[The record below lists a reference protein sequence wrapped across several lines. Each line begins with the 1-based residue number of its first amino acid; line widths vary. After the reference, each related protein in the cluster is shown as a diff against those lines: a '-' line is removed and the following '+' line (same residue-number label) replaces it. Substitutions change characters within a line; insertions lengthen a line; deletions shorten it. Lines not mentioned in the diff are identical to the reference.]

1 MAEQPDNREALMEGL
16 LGDIKERVE
25 TSQASHKMS
34 PEKRKLEDTEKRISK
49 RSWGE
54 STTDIDIQA
63 KKSKM
68 KSRATRQGFGS
79 RRTAR
84 GQVRLHGSAGEEPDS

>member
-1 MAEQPDNREALMEGL
+1 MAGQPDNREALMEGL
-16 LGDIKERVE
+16 VGDIKERDE

-34 PEKRKLEDTEKRISK
+34 PEERKLKAAEKRISK
-49 RSWGE
+49 KSWGE
-54 STTDIDIQA
+54 PTTDIDIQA

-79 RRTAR
+79 RRTAPD
-84 GQVRLHGSAGEEPDS
+84 QVKLHGDTDKIEQ

>member
-1 MAEQPDNREALMEGL
+1 MAEQPNNREALMKGL
-16 LGDIKERVE
+16 KGDIESRSAE
-25 TSQASHKMS
+25 SQRRHGLT
-34 PEKRKLEDTEKRISK
+34 PEKRRLEAAEKRISK
-49 RSWGE
+49 KSWGE

-84 GQVRLHGSAGEEPDS
+84 GQVKLHGSAGEEPDS